1 MIKHATYMLGLLA
14 AIFFSATNSYAQ
26 CEPYFEKINVG
37 CINQNSEKFKEDAIE
52 ISSTANG
59 PASAINNVYFYET
72 SSGLTGKLK
81 LIAALSNDD
90 ECSVLLDI
98 VTYTRAGPVS
108 PYGSAT
114 IKKEFGNW
122 SQDRI
127 SLEGNGG
134 ERDLI
139 LTREDDKCVI
149 KTDLAKIALHQKL
162 NEDDS
167 LQGSSL
173 LFYSSLILMFLAALI
188 VARAFFADEDRF
200 KAQEVLEDAD
210 QEDRKSLS
218 KDDPLLKFSRPFYKR
233 YFTPIVMGMK
243 NKKSIRERYRRKIAS
258 AGLTKVINPEEFY
271 ALKLF
276 LVIGFPVLYIVLRE
290 VLGTDW
296 PTSFLPGVAVGGF
309 FYPELWLNG
318 KIQRRKSEL
327 IKSMPFIV
335 DMLALSV
342 EAGLD
347 FMAAMTK
354 VIEKAPPS
362 PLSEEFEIM
371 IKETRVGASR
381 AEGLRQLS
389 WRTDCLPIA
398 SFCATLIAADSVG
411 ASIAPIL
418 KTLAAELRQKRSAEA
433 EKAGAT
439 AATKILFPM
448 MFLIMPAVALII
460 MAPILLQF
468 LAG

>member
-1 MIKHATYMLGLLA
+1 MMRYALSLLFLSCVFFMSTSHA
-14 AIFFSATNSYAQ
+14 YAQ
-26 CEPYFEKINVG
+26 CASEFDKISID
-37 CINQNSEKFKEDAIE
+37 CIEQRSENFKENKIE
-52 ISSTANG
+52 ISSTQNA
-59 PASAINNVYFYET
+59 PSLAINNVYFYET
-72 SSGLTGKLK
+72 ASGLTGKLK
-81 LIAALSNDD
+81 LIAALSTED

-98 VTYTRAGPVS
+98 VTYSRAGPIS

-122 SQDRI
+122 SVDRI
-127 SLEGNGG
+127 SLDGNGG

-139 LTREDDKCVI
+139 LTREDNKCYI
-149 KTDLAKIALHQKL
+149 KTDLAKIALYKKL

-173 LFYSSLILMFLAALI
+173 LYYTSLLLMFLAALI
-188 VARAFFADEDRF
+188 VAQAFFADEDRF
-200 KAQEVLEDAD
+200 KAQEVLEDAEQD
-210 QEDRKSLS
+210 DRRLKSKEDT
-218 KDDPLLKFSRPFYKR
+218 LLKFSRPFYKR

-243 NKKSIRERYRRKIAS
+243 NKKKIRERYKRKIAS
-258 AGLTKVINPEEFY
+258 AGLTKIITPEEFY

-276 LVIGFPVLYIVLRE
+276 LVIGFPVLYIILRE
-290 VLGTDW
+290 FLETDW
-296 PTSFLPGVAVGGF
+296 PTSFLPIVAVGGF
-309 FYPELWLNG
+309 FYPELWING
-318 KIQRRKSEL
+318 KIQRRKTEL
-327 IKSMPFIV
+327 IRSMPFIV

-362 PLSEEFEIM
+362 PLSEEFEIL

-418 KTLAAELRQKRSAEA
+418 KTLAGEIRQKRSAEA

-448 MFLIMPAVALII
+448 MFFIMPAVGIVI

-468 LAG
+468 IQG